1 MDITPFQYTIRDKNT
16 LQAAY
21 MPFVKN
27 GGLFLKGVTLSM
39 GYPVGII
46 LELPN
51 DIMKY
56 GVDGKV
62 VWIATGANQ
71 GVGVQLLDSP
81 TTTAVS
87 QKIEQ
92 LLVGTD
98 RNKANTFTL

>member
-1 MDITPFQYTIRDKNT
+1 MAPTILIFNLAHQASLEHYIEMDITPFQYTIRDKNT

-51 DIMKY
+51 DTMKY

-62 VWIATGANQ
+62 VWTATGANQ
-71 GVGVQLLDSP
+71 ALGFSY
-81 TTTAVS
+81 
-87 QKIEQ
+87 
-92 LLVGTD
+92 
-98 RNKANTFTL
+98 